1 MNLRLSNSSRLLIP
15 VLGILSALV
24 AMALDMYLPALPQ
37 IAEDLQ
43 ADHGLVQQSVS
54 VFLVGIAC
62 SQLFYG
68 PLSDRFGRQ
77 RLLLAGTLIFT
88 VASALCMSVSNV
100 NQLISLRLL
109 QAVGAG
115 AGGVMVATIV
125 RDLYQ
130 GEQAARAMSYVV
142 GVMMIVP
149 LLAPIVGGYVLAWF
163 GWRANFAVLV
173 FLGAICTTAVL
184 LVVPET
190 LPPQYRRSLAWS
202 SISSAYAGVLRDK
215 RAMGFNLSASFSYGC
230 LFSFAAGSPYVYIE
244 YFGVPAQHF
253 GYLFGCNIIAALA
266 GSILNARL
274 VGRFSSQA
282 LLMTAVSIQLLGAAL
297 LMLSS
302 YIEVGGVLTIVIPA
316 MITVGMA
323 AAINA
328 NSTAII
334 LSRFPQVAGTA
345 SGVVSVSRFGIAGI
359 ASGAVGYFHNGTI
372 LVMPAVMLSC
382 SLISFTALVLI
393 MGMQARSSP

>member
-1 MNLRLSNSSRLLIP
+1 
-15 VLGILSALV
+15 
-24 AMALDMYLPALPQ
+24 
-37 IAEDLQ
+37 
-43 ADHGLVQQSVS
+43 
-54 VFLVGIAC
+54 
-62 SQLFYG
+62 
-68 PLSDRFGRQ
+68 
-77 RLLLAGTLIFT
+77 
-88 VASALCMSVSNV
+88 
-100 NQLISLRLL
+100 
-109 QAVGAG
+109 
-115 AGGVMVATIV
+115 
-125 RDLYQ
+125 
-130 GEQAARAMSYVV
+130 
-142 GVMMIVP
+142 
-149 LLAPIVGGYVLAWF
+149 
-163 GWRANFAVLV
+163 
-173 FLGAICTTAVL
+173 
-184 LVVPET
+184 
-190 LPPQYRRSLAWS
+190 
-202 SISSAYAGVLRDK
+202 
-215 RAMGFNLSASFSYGC
+215 MGFNLSASFSYGC